1 MKDKIKRRIQIQT
14 EILSMSQS
22 MFSRSMSM
30 AKSMAPFGPSR
41 CCAMMSSIVMSSLMS
56 MAQLYGMVSFAGSR
70 FTTTVSLL
78 RAVSTCES
86 QKEEER
92 KSGRGTFQRHSR
104 TGASHCK
111 RSSFPSQ
118 EDRQQSDQTASP
130 RSTTQATQATQAS
143 RARCACEFDLI

>member
-1 MKDKIKRRIQIQT
+1 
-14 EILSMSQS
+14 
-22 MFSRSMSM
+22 M

-92 KSGRGTFQRHSR
+92 KRGRVGEGPSR
-104 TGASHCK
+104 GI
-111 RSSFPSQ
+111 Q
-118 EDRQQSDQTASP
+118 ELVHRIAKG
-130 RSTTQATQATQAS
+130 RLS
-143 RARCACEFDLI
+143 RARRTDNNLTKRHPHDPQHRRHRQRRQAELGVRVSLI